1 MALLVCRHKTIDRT
15 NGLNLVRLCL
25 IMRTKGLILCDKSIR
40 LFKTYKFIKRLEGD
54 TNAQQKGQT
63 MNSPA
68 PFVILVQDNECEQLS
83 QC

>member
-1 MALLVCRHKTIDRT
+1 M
-15 NGLNLVRLCL
+15 
-25 IMRTKGLILCDKSIR
+25 
-40 LFKTYKFIKRLEGD
+40 FIKRLEGD
-54 TNAQQKGQT
+54 NNAQQKGQM